1 MRIMMPTAIP
11 YVPKQVDS
19 GLVGGRKTR
28 PVTEEYYT
36 KQLTQ
41 GCPHCGSD
49 IHHTLK
55 GKGIKPAKSRE
66 NFGGIFAYCKNV
78 ECSFATDERYYYI
91 SPTSER
97 IDEFKTVS
105 LRRYF

>member
-11 YVPKQVDS
+11 YNPKPVDS

-28 PVTEEYYT
+28 PVTEASYLE
-36 KQLTQ
+36 QLTK
-41 GCPHCGSD
+41 GCPHCGSG

-55 GKGIKPAKSRE
+55 GKGIKPPKSRE
-66 NFGGIFAYCKNV
+66 NFAGIFAFCKNT
-78 ECSFATDERYYYI
+78 ECSFATEHRYYYI

-97 IDEFKTVS
+97 IDEFATTS
-105 LRRYF
+105 LRRFA